1 MLGEGP
7 IHDINGNFG
16 SLEKTF
22 SINFSK
28 SQKIFIWA
36 CITMVINS
44 YFFVN
49 GTEIFNFKAVNRS
62 INFLTQ
68 LCLESIPGGFDSNDI
83 KSSLKEHG
91 YDFSVD
97 YSATDKFETLS
108 IHKYSI
114 VKNNIK

>member
-1 MLGEGP
+1 
-7 IHDINGNFG
+7 
-16 SLEKTF
+16 
-22 SINFSK
+22 
-28 SQKIFIWA
+28 
-36 CITMVINS
+36 MVINS

-91 YDFSVD
+91 YDF
-97 YSATDKFETLS
+97 
-108 IHKYSI
+108 
-114 VKNNIK
+114 